1 MVIQQAL
8 REPRV
13 FVFGELLAEPNVQEL
28 EGTEFKPWLDLLKVF
43 AYGTYADYKST
54 DDGIQLYSFLW
65 SAASAADCAVSSL
78 CSFFL
83 CLLAILSLSTENKA
97 QLPEV
102 KDQMLT
108 KLKLLTIVTHASQH
122 KVLPYDL
129 LLKELDLTNVRELED
144 MIIDCIYE
152 GLIKGKLDQRRGA
165 LIVHST
171 IGRDIS
177 PADIDVMLN
186 KLSSWL
192 ETSKVLI
199 SNLEKQIAAA
209 NEAKA
214 KEKAAEE
221 ALEKERKDMI
231 EALKA
236 AKQEG
241 HEGGAAAP
249 SGLSLHGML
258 GNLAQM
264 AGFDVEGRR
273 SRRRGHDPYERE
285 GGFGFFGRR
294 A

>member
-43 AYGTYADYKST
+43 AYGTYADYKK
-54 DDGIQLYSFLW
+54 
-65 SAASAADCAVSSL
+65 
-78 CSFFL
+78 
-83 CLLAILSLSTENKA
+83 NKA